1 METNPATEEL
11 IVFFKALAD
20 ANRLKII
27 GLLATQPQ
35 TVEALAAQL
44 ELSPSTV
51 SHHLTRL
58 AETGLV
64 YARAEGY
71 YSLYHLDEKVL
82 EEKAQRILSRES
94 LPNLAAGVDTNA
106 FDHKVIHDYCLP
118 DGSFTTIPSQRKKL
132 DAILRYVVQ
141 AFEFGQRYPEKQV
154 NERLACYNPDTATL
168 RRELIGNKLMERK
181 NGEYWRVEDA
191 I

>member
-106 FDHKVIHDYCLP
+106 FDRKVIHDYCSP
-118 DGSFTTIPSQRKKL
+118 DGSFATIPSQRKKL

-154 NERLACYNPDTATL
+154 NERLAHFNPDTATL